1 MNRKEFIKT
10 CGLTCAG
17 AAAFS
22 TLLQSCARSGSVQTT
37 ETGGQITLKRTA
49 FTGETQREFVLV
61 RSDKYVFPIGVYKF
75 DEENYSALL
84 MECTHRGCELE
95 PQGDVLYCPC
105 HGSEF
110 SNKGEVKNPPAQENL
125 KTFQV
130 KTDKENIYIL
140 L

>member
-10 CGLTCAG
+10 CGFTCAG

-22 TLLQSCARSGSVQTT
+22 TLVQSCATSGSVQST
-37 ETGGQITLKRTA
+37 ETASQITLKRTA
-49 FTGETQREFVLV
+49 FTGEMQPKFLLV

-95 PQGDVLYCPC
+95 PQGALLYCPC

-110 SNKGEVKNPPAQENL
+110 TNNGVVKNPPAQENL
-125 KTFQV
+125 KSFEI